1 MGFVPTEMP
10 FPQGSEEGISRSS
23 LEAHSICNS
32 VTQRP
37 HGIRGQMIFQTKETL
52 IRPDWNVVARI
63 VGVGLGAI
71 AMLVLLTKV
80 I

>member
-1 MGFVPTEMP
+1 
-10 FPQGSEEGISRSS
+10 
-23 LEAHSICNS
+23 
-32 VTQRP
+32 
-37 HGIRGQMIFQTKETL
+37 MIFQTKETL

-71 AMLVLLTKV
+71 VLLVLLAKV